1 MDACRIISIS
11 SAIFVACKFPWHWT
25 LLLEAD
31 GRIWTLA
38 GTGHSF
44 GGVLLVLFARKV
56 EPAVELY
63 ILFVVLVLFKLDHAF
78 ICENSTL
85 CDMS

>member
-38 GTGHSF
+38 GT
-44 GGVLLVLFARKV
+44 LLLGAISCILVVVIKLKF
-56 EPAVELY
+56 LY
-63 ILFVVLVLFKLDHAF
+63 VMMTGD
-78 ICENSTL
+78 TL
-85 CDMS
+85 AN